1 MNRVSRMTLLF
12 STLGLVVSVAFAE
25 DQFLGSH
32 PRFDEFYTVQEDP
45 QKKNLEVDPHHTMQ
59 SIWNQDFAIQI
70 RSKVL
75 SLLSFKHHDENYG
88 DVGEPY
94 NRGKHFGSWVD
105 DPRDRECLNTRAK
118 VLVRD
123 SATKVKFRQ
132 NGCTVDSGK
141 WLDPYGGRTYSRASD
156 IQIDHFVPLKNAYI
170 SGAWKWDRVKR
181 CLYSNFLGNNFHLLP
196 VEGNE
201 NMLKSDNTPEKY
213 MPPNAEYR
221 CQYLAQWLKVKLIW
235 SLGLTPPEK
244 EAVEEHIQRNHCDLA
259 QFQYTLPELET
270 QRQFIAENRDL
281 CQ

>member
-12 STLGLVVSVAFAE
+12 FTWVFLASVAFAE
-25 DQFLGSH
+25 EDLGSH
-32 PRFDEFYTVQEDP
+32 PRFEEFYTVQETP
-45 QKKNLEVDPHHTMQ
+45 QVKAPSVDPYQTLQ
-59 SIWNQDFAIQI
+59 AAWAQEYVAQI
-70 RSKVL
+70 KSKVL
-75 SLLSFKHHDENYG
+75 SLLAFKHHDENYG
-88 DVGEPY
+88 DVNEPY
-94 NRGKHFGSWVD
+94 KRQKHFGGWID

-123 SATKVKFRQ
+123 STTKVTFRS
-132 NGCTVDSGK
+132 NGCTVESGK

-181 CLYSNFLGNNFHLLP
+181 CLYSNFMGNDFHLLP

-201 NMLKSDNTPEKY
+201 NMLKSDSTPEKY
-213 MPPNAEYR
+213 MPPNPEYR

-244 EAVEEHIQRNHCDLA
+244 AAVEDHIQRNGCDLA
-259 QFQYTLPELET
+259 QFQYEVSDLET
-270 QRQFIAENRDL
+270 QRQFIQANRDL